1 MDSRD
6 IPLDLVG
13 GSVVTMEGD
22 LAEEQFITKD
32 TTKNGRRKR
41 GRKKGVRIGKE
52 NARCGDLSLPD
63 KAEAAEDAERAPL
76 SSLGGGS

>member
-22 LAEEQFITKD
+22 LAEEQFIAKD

-41 GRKKGVRIGKE
+41 GRKKGGRIGKE
-52 NARCGDLSLPD
+52 NARCGDLTLPD
-63 KAEAAEDAERAPL
+63 KTEAAEGAKRVPL
-76 SSLGGGS
+76 GSFGGGS